1 MLHAGDALSK
11 DLPVRGVR
19 IVIPDPVR
27 RNPVSYPRAFRQ
39 TPGPRR
45 LPSPCEGPPGRTSRR
60 CSGSASGSGP
70 WLQGSSQRGRTRNAV
85 SHFREYGIQRVH
97 RPKAVALHLLS
108 CKVRRHLL
116 HRACNPVF
124 RGKDGDV
131 NPGKAGGRPLQ
142 RGGVRHIAPKK
153 GQAPAAWKG
162 RLCVLR
168 VAGNAIDRCP
178 FLQRQGPRLFRCRRQ
193 HR

>member
-1 MLHAGDALSK
+1 MLS
-11 DLPVRGVR
+11 
-19 IVIPDPVR
+19 
-27 RNPVSYPRAFRQ
+27 
-39 TPGPRR
+39 
-45 LPSPCEGPPGRTSRR
+45 
-60 CSGSASGSGP
+60 
-70 WLQGSSQRGRTRNAV
+70 
-85 SHFREYGIQRVH
+85 SHFREHGIQRVH

-178 FLQRQGPRLFRCRRQ
+178 FFTKARAAALPMPEAAPVTWMIWFIKGLAYMGLSPVLFFCLMIPAEEARGKSPLFLPTQNARSGVSCCGRLFCLMFCCFGSDLGCVIL
-193 HR
+193 

>member
-1 MLHAGDALSK
+1 MLS
-11 DLPVRGVR
+11 
-19 IVIPDPVR
+19 
-27 RNPVSYPRAFRQ
+27 
-39 TPGPRR
+39 
-45 LPSPCEGPPGRTSRR
+45 
-60 CSGSASGSGP
+60 
-70 WLQGSSQRGRTRNAV
+70 
-85 SHFREYGIQRVH
+85 SHFREHGIQRVH
-97 RPKAVALHLLS
+97 RPKAVELHLLS

-131 NPGKAGGRPLQ
+131 NPGKAGDRPLQ

-168 VAGNAIDRCP
+168 VAGNAINYN
-178 FLQRQGPRLFRCRRQ
+178 RRSSPLLAAGRNAVPLS
-193 HR
+193 HTKAPA